1 MELHQ
6 PVTRCRVLRLDET
19 LRVVVGLAEGRAGE
33 TGLTAAPGLE
43 VKTQLRAEQSVEE
56 GRD

>member
-6 PVTRCRVLRLDET
+6 PVTRCRVLGLDET

-33 TGLTAAPGLE
+33 TGLTAAPGLQ
-43 VKTQLRAEQSVEE
+43 VAQLRAEQSVEE
-56 GRD
+56 RRD

>member
-1 MELHQ
+1 M
-6 PVTRCRVLRLDET
+6 TRCRVLRLDET